1 HYSNNNCHHLIL
13 HLHFFLLI
21 HNYNV
26 EFFVIYHYYVIVNL
40 ANQRLGF
47 TYKKK
52 LIIKKIYH
60 IKSRPAASKIFK
72 NVTRTKKFFVR
83 GLRYILYDAYYFFL
97 FNNLN

>member
-1 HYSNNNCHHLIL
+1 MKVRSIVFAIVIVSLFFFSQKQFDYIHYSNNNCHHLIL

-52 LIIKKIYH
+52 LIIKKFI
-60 IKSRPAASKIFK
+60 I
-72 NVTRTKKFFVR
+72 
-83 GLRYILYDAYYFFL
+83 
-97 FNNLN
+97 